1 MSLKNPVTPPG
12 IDPGTVRLVAQRLNH
27 YATPGPTNS
36 YMLNIKSKLSSESDA
51 KLTDKIE
58 IKAFIIHLC
67 LAGALRSNKK
77 SLEELC
83 GTDGCGI
90 ISLSGESQ
98 ILHVPNPIHSRI
110 NYSLSIKLFTIF

>member
-1 MSLKNPVTPPG
+1 
-12 IDPGTVRLVAQRLNH
+12 
-27 YATPGPTNS
+27 
-36 YMLNIKSKLSSESDA
+36 MLNIKPKLSSKSDA

-58 IKAFIIHLC
+58 IKASISFLC
-67 LAGALRSNKK
+67 SAGALRSNKK

-98 ILHVPNPIHSRI
+98 TLQVPNPINSRI
-110 NYSLSIKLFTIF
+110 HFSLSVKLFPIFF